1 MARSAGLEPATLGL
15 EGRCSIQMSYERS
28 KSKAYSSKIGRGRGI
43 RTPDP
48 LVPNQLR
55 YQAALCPDVLFSKR
69 ERYYI
74 AKQQPCQ
81 TDDQSLIKYLITI
94 NLSALIT
101 LGISLGE
108 TFSIKDL
115 TSISF
120 KLS

>member
-55 YQAALCPDVLFSKR
+55 YQTALCPDVLFSKR
-69 ERYYI
+69 GRYYI
-74 AKQQPCQ
+74 AKPKHCQ
-81 TDDQSLIKYLITI
+81 TCDQSLINKLITT
-94 NLSALIT
+94 NLAALIV

-108 TFSIKDL
+108 IFSIKDL
-115 TSISF
+115 TSILVKFS
-120 KLS
+120 